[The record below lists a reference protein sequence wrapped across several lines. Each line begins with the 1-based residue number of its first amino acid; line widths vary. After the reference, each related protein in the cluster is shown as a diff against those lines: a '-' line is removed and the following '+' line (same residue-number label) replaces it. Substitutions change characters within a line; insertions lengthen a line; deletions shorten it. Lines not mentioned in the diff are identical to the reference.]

1 MDLFLANIQHFH
13 FPRGQKHSHIGR
25 TFYTKISWKHPLV
38 NVLQAESSRKTYE
51 RLHKYMVRGALRVQF
66 KMVFR
71 IRILYQENL
80 TESNFF
86 VNFADYP

>member
-1 MDLFLANIQHFH
+1 
-13 FPRGQKHSHIGR
+13 
-25 TFYTKISWKHPLV
+25 
-38 NVLQAESSRKTYE
+38 
-51 RLHKYMVRGALRVQF
+51 MVHGALRVQF

-71 IRILYQENL
+71 IRILYQKDL